1 MKKEHSFTVV
11 IEPCEEGGYFG
22 ACPALP
28 GCHAQGETY
37 EETLSELKAAIAA
50 MIEDYLDDGD
60 EVPSGEISV
69 TTVKVA
75 V

>member
-1 MKKEHSFTVV
+1 MSKEYSFTVA

-22 ACPALP
+22 TCPSIP
-28 GCHAQGETY
+28 GCHVQGETY
-37 EETLSELKAAIAA
+37 EETLSELKAAVKA
-50 MIEDYLDDGD
+50 MLEDYLADG
-60 EVPSGEISV
+60 EVPPSGDVSI

>member
-1 MKKEHSFTVV
+1 MKNEYSFTVV

-22 ACPALP
+22 TCPSIP
-28 GCHAQGETY
+28 GCHVQGETY
-37 EETLSELKAAIAA
+37 EETLSELKAAVKA
-50 MIEDYLDDGD
+50 MIEDYLADGETPPTGD
-60 EVPSGEISV
+60 ISV